1 MGLPDVYTGI
11 AWAVAILAFILGVQV
26 LGLTTA
32 LVVIVLVVVGLA
44 AASLAAGR
52 RVRARRARHEPRFR
66 PTDEVFRDP
75 SSGQLTRVYVDP
87 RTGERR
93 YISE

>member
-1 MGLPDVYTGI
+1 MGFPDVYTGI
-11 AWAVAILAFILGVQV
+11 AWAVAILAFLLGVQV
-26 LGLTTA
+26 LGVTTA
-32 LVVIVLVVVGLA
+32 LVVAILILVGLVA
-44 AASLAAGR
+44 FSWGAGR
-52 RVRARRARHEPRFR
+52 RVREGRSRREPRFR

-93 YISE
+93 YMDE